1 MILTK
6 VEVAQRQIDVAIRM
20 FFHSDDEVSIHTLA
34 ASGRNVLVDLCHRKG
49 LEPPVLLD
57 TMVRTFI
64 RPEHQKA
71 VREKAREAENFFK
84 HADRDPENEYDFPVG
99 STAFKLFE
107 GVEAFQ
113 ALTGRSTP
121 EMEVFRTWWLVQNKD
136 AVSDEAPK
144 PLHDALAGVEFGG
157 DERQRFFAHLMQ
169 AQGAR

>member
-20 FFHSDDEVSIHTLA
+20 YFHNGDEVSIHTLA
-34 ASGRNVLVDLCHRKG
+34 ASGRNVLVDLCRRNG
-49 LEPPVLLD
+49 LEPPMLLD

-64 RPEHQKA
+64 RPEHQNA
-71 VREKAREAENFFK
+71 VRARAREAENFFK

-113 ALTGRSTP
+113 ALNGSVTP
-121 EMEVFRTWWLVQNKD
+121 EMKVFRAWWLVQNKD
-136 AVSDEAPK
+136 TVSDEAPQ
-144 PLHDALAGVEFGG
+144 PFHDALAGVEFG
-157 DERQRFFAHLMQ
+157 DAERQKFFAHLMR
-169 AQGAR
+169 AQGAC

>member
-1 MILTK
+1 MILNK

-20 FFHSDDEVSIHTLA
+20 YFQHGDEVSIHTLA
-34 ASGRNVLVDLCHRKG
+34 ASGRNVLIDLCRRKG
-49 LEPPVLLD
+49 LEPPMLLD
-57 TMVRTFI
+57 TMVKTFI
-64 RPEHQKA
+64 KHEHQKA

-113 ALTGRSTP
+113 ALTGTVTP
-121 EMEVFRTWWLVQNKD
+121 EMKVFRAWWLIQNND
-136 AVSDEAPK
+136 TVSDKAPQ
-144 PLHDALAGVEFGG
+144 PFHDALAGVEFRD
-157 DERQRFFAHLMQ
+157 DERQKFFAHLMQ